1 MYLEDLFEARQVH
14 SEIEYKEKKV
24 KGILDRV
31 IAILTGNKSG
41 SFTRLAQRYKRLDR
55 LTKLMKMERDK
66 LNLETKLKVK
76 DLFDA
81 EDEILT
87 RVIDTASL
95 TITLSKEQ
103 TQTIENIDI
112 DAYVEELEQLM
123 PGLEDQIAALRAKY
137 TTVDTIE
144 RSESLRVRVKDPEEI
159 KIAKKKKTKESEDI
173 DLNESKLD
181 QLVSRLSNW
190 AHKVFMSVSQWAT
203 KYDAQLQ
210 GIRSRMVDDG
220 IQF

>member
-1 MYLEDLFEARQVH
+1 MLLDDLFEARQVH

-31 IAILTGNKSG
+31 IAVLTGNKSG
-41 SFTRLAQRYKRLDR
+41 AFTRLAQRYKRLDR

-112 DAYVEELEQLM
+112 DSYVEELEQLM
-123 PGLEDQIAALRAKY
+123 PGLEQQIAALRAKY
-137 TTVDTIE
+137 TTVETIE
-144 RSESLRVRVKDPEEI
+144 RSEALRVRIKDPDEI
-159 KIAKKKKTKESEDI
+159 KIAKKKTKESILD
-173 DLNESKLD
+173 ESKLD
-181 QLVSRLSNW
+181 QLVSKLSNW

-203 KYDAQLQ
+203 TYDAQLQ
-210 GIRSRMVDDG
+210 GIRSRAVDDG
-220 IQF
+220 IQL